1 MSGARPLGLTN
12 TKPRPENVINMASY
26 LDKPLQSSKTD
37 IFPTYGNNFPIPQ
50 GHTTMLA
57 DWILARIVFPA

>member
-1 MSGARPLGLTN
+1 MTPFLANPL
-12 TKPRPENVINMASY
+12 P
-26 LDKPLQSSKTD
+26 SSKTD
-37 IFPTYGNNFPIPQ
+37 IFPTYGNNFPVPQ